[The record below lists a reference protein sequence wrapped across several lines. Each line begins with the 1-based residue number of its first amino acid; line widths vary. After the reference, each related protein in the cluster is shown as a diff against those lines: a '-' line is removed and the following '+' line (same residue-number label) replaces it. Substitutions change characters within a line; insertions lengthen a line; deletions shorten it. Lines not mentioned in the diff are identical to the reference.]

1 MKRKKNSITSGALLI
16 ILSLVCVM
24 ILFTSYV
31 TDFNGGLISSVSNYV
46 FVPMQKGFTYVESSF
61 ERDKTDAHTLASLK
75 SENEK
80 LTKQV
85 NDLTTQLNNVQLQQS
100 ELEDLQKLY
109 KLDQQ
114 YSGFKKTGA
123 RVIARGS
130 SNWFNTFTINKGS
143 QDGIKV
149 DMNVIAGDGLVGI
162 VTKVGKNYAIVRS
175 IIDDTSNVS
184 AMSLNTGDL
193 CIASGSLERMTS
205 ENMIAFN
212 SLEDPK
218 DAINQGEPIVTSN
231 ISDKYLPGILI
242 GYVNE
247 LKKDSNDITKSG
259 TITPAVDFKHLQ
271 NVLVILQTKEKTEE

>member
-24 ILFTSYV
+24 ILFISYV
-31 TDFNGGLISSVSNYV
+31 TDFNGGLISSVSDYV

-205 ENMIAFN
+205 ENMIEFN

-259 TITPAVDFKHLQ
+259 AITPAVDFKHLQ

>member
-31 TDFNGGLISSVSNYV
+31 TDFNGGLISSVSDYV

-205 ENMIAFN
+205 ENMIEFN

>member
-24 ILFTSYV
+24 ILFISYV
-31 TDFNGGLISSVSNYV
+31 TDFNGGLISSVSDYV

-85 NDLTTQLNNVQLQQS
+85 N
-100 ELEDLQKLY
+100 

-205 ENMIAFN
+205 ENMIEFN

>member
-205 ENMIAFN
+205 ENMIEFN

>member
-24 ILFTSYV
+24 ILFISYV

-205 ENMIAFN
+205 ENMIEFN

>member
-31 TDFNGGLISSVSNYV
+31 TDYNGGLISSVSNYV

-184 AMSLNTGDL
+184 DMSLNTGDL

-205 ENMIAFN
+205 ENMIEFN

>member
-24 ILFTSYV
+24 ILFISYV
-31 TDFNGGLISSVSNYV
+31 TDFNGGLISSVSDYV

-205 ENMIAFN
+205 ENMIEFN

>member
-31 TDFNGGLISSVSNYV
+31 TDYNGGLISSVSNYV

-205 ENMIAFN
+205 ENMIEFN

>member
-1 MKRKKNSITSGALLI
+1 MKRKKHSITSGALLI

-24 ILFTSYV
+24 ILFISYV
-31 TDFNGGLISSVSNYV
+31 TDFNGGLISSVSDYV

-205 ENMIAFN
+205 ENMIEFN

>member
-24 ILFTSYV
+24 ILFISYV
-31 TDFNGGLISSVSNYV
+31 TDFNGGLISSVSDYV

-205 ENMIAFN
+205 ENMIEFN

-231 ISDKYLPGILI
+231 ISDKYLPEILI

>member
-149 DMNVIAGDGLVGI
+149 DMNVIAGDGLVCI
-162 VTKVGKNYAIVRS
+162 VTKVGKNYAIVRF

-205 ENMIAFN
+205 ENMIEFN

>member
-1 MKRKKNSITSGALLI
+1 MR
-16 ILSLVCVM
+16 
-24 ILFTSYV
+24 
-31 TDFNGGLISSVSNYV
+31 
-46 FVPMQKGFTYVESSF
+46 
-61 ERDKTDAHTLASLK
+61 LK

-205 ENMIAFN
+205 ENMIEFN

>member
-24 ILFTSYV
+24 ILFISYV
-31 TDFNGGLISSVSNYV
+31 TDFNGGLISSVSDYV

-205 ENMIAFN
+205 ENMIEFN

-259 TITPAVDFKHLQ
+259 TITPAVDFKRLQ

>member
-1 MKRKKNSITSGALLI
+1 MPRKKNSITSGALLI

-24 ILFTSYV
+24 ILFISYV
-31 TDFNGGLISSVSNYV
+31 TDFNGGLISSVSDYV

-205 ENMIAFN
+205 ENMIEFN

>member
-1 MKRKKNSITSGALLI
+1 MKRKKNIITSGALLI

-24 ILFTSYV
+24 ILFISYV
-31 TDFNGGLISSVSNYV
+31 TDFNGGLISSVSDYV
-46 FVPMQKGFTYVESSF
+46 FAPMQKGFTYVESSF

-205 ENMIAFN
+205 ENMIEFN

-231 ISDKYLPGILI
+231 ISDKY
-242 GYVNE
+242 
-247 LKKDSNDITKSG
+247 
-259 TITPAVDFKHLQ
+259 
-271 NVLVILQTKEKTEE
+271 

>member
-24 ILFTSYV
+24 ILFISYV
-31 TDFNGGLISSVSNYV
+31 TDFNGGLISSVSDYV

>member
-24 ILFTSYV
+24 ILFISYV
-31 TDFNGGLISSVSNYV
+31 TDFNGGLISSVSDYV

-130 SNWFNTFTINKGS
+130 SNWFNTFTIHKGS

-205 ENMIAFN
+205 ENMIEFN

>member
-1 MKRKKNSITSGALLI
+1 MKRKKNSVTSGALLI

-24 ILFTSYV
+24 ILFISYV
-31 TDFNGGLISSVSNYV
+31 TDFNGGLISSVSDYV

-205 ENMIAFN
+205 ENMIEFN